1 MSTATLQHP
10 ATEQLKAKASEVRD
24 GLKEIASLTPE
35 AARENLRDAR
45 ECASE
50 CVEHTRETVSK
61 AKEGVEDFVRERP
74 LQSILIAA
82 GAGVLVGLL
91 LSRK

>member
-1 MSTATLQHP
+1 MASATLEHP
-10 ATEQLKAKASEVRD
+10 ATEQLKAKAAEMRD

-35 AARENLRDAR
+35 AAREKMRDAKA
-45 ECASE
+45 CAAE
-50 CVEHTRETVSK
+50 CVENTRETVSK